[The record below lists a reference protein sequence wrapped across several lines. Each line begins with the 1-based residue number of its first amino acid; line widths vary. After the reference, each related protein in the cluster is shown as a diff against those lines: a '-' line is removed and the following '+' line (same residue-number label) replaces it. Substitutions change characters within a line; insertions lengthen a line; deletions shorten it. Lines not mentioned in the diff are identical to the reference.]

1 MRVWRPRPLFVLVLL
16 IATSL
21 GFCHELS
28 AQTTASG
35 ALAGVVIDQS
45 GAVIADS
52 DVEIRNQA
60 KGTGQTSKTDREGT
74 YQFSFLAPGTYTLTV
89 NHSGFREERRIVNVL
104 LGPVVSVNVTLTVAD
119 ARSEIIVA
127 DEAPL
132 VQAENG
138 DTSATMNQKQ
148 IFEVP
153 NPGND
158 LTYIV

>member
-1 MRVWRPRPLFVLVLL
+1 
-16 IATSL
+16 
-21 GFCHELS
+21 
-28 AQTTASG
+28 
-35 ALAGVVIDQS
+35 
-45 GAVIADS
+45 
-52 DVEIRNQA
+52 
-60 KGTGQTSKTDREGT
+60 
-74 YQFSFLAPGTYTLTV
+74 V